1 MKTNKFKTLIAIITI
16 LTIVTGIFTG
26 CTEANRVSHNLSKEA
41 ENFNVIRRLTV
52 MNARSD
58 NVMLEIE
65 AAFSIEVDSVD
76 NQLEV
81 TCEVDDNKYKKHFIG
96 LNEWTLYVV
105 EDVSGADVDKY
116 HYVVNYLPEGN
127 IIPID
132 VKEND

>member
-1 MKTNKFKTLIAIITI
+1 MKKAKSILSIMTAVAIMMT
-16 LTIVTGIFTG
+16 FSG
-26 CTEANRVSHNLSKEA
+26 CTEASRVSSNLSQEA

-58 NVMLEIE
+58 NIMFELE
-65 AAFSIEVDSVD
+65 AAFSIEVDGVD

-81 TCEVDDNKYKKHFIG
+81 TCEVGDGVYKKHFIG

-105 EDVSGADVDKY
+105 EDVSGAEVDKY

-127 IIPID
+127 VIPIEIE
-132 VKEND
+132 END